1 MRYDRLLLLP
11 YLNMC
16 KNSAFGRCIF
26 VPMVLYLGS
35 SQVKKE
41 IAHGIKR
48 FLFVRTECS
57 NWKRRN
63 VLTLGPLEY
72 LVVGF
77 EGNRFTGQILA
88 ELRAAREKGII
99 RVVDLFVMKKDE
111 QGNVTALELSD
122 LSGEE
127 AAELGPLAGDLMGL
141 FAPEDIEQVAAG
153 IPNNSAAGLLLFEHT
168 WAIGLK
174 EAIKNAGGIAVT
186 GGFVAPDVLQELEQ
200 DLEAAKQ
207 SAGQK
212 NAAVKAAE

>member
-16 KNSAFGRCIF
+16 KNSAFGRCVF
-26 VPMVLYLGS
+26 VSVVLYLGS

-99 RVVDLFVMKKDE
+99 RVVDLFAIKKDE
-111 QGNVTALELSD
+111 QCNVTVLELSD

-127 AAELGPLAGDLMGL
+127 AAELGPLAGDIIGL
-141 FAPEDIEQVAAG
+141 FAPEDIEQVAADL
-153 IPNNSAAGLLLFEHT
+153 PNKSAAGLPLFEHT

-174 EAIKNAGGIAVT
+174 EAIKNAGGVAVA
-186 GGFVAPDVLQELEQ
+186 GRFMAPDVLQALEA
-200 DLEAAKQ
+200 DLEAVKQ
-207 SAGQK
+207 RA
-212 NAAVKAAE
+212 